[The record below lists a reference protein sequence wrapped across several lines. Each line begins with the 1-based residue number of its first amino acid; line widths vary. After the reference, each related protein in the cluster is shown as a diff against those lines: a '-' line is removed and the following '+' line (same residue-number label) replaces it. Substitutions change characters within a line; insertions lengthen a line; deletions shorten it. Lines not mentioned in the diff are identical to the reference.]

1 MTRQFGQK
9 LVVAPMV
16 LVEYEARIN
25 LRKKTMLDKVTC
37 LQSHN
42 AIEEGS
48 HFPITSNIDTA
59 YG

>member
-1 MTRQFGQK
+1 MTHQFGQK
-9 LVVAPMV
+9 LVVVPMV

-25 LRKKTMLDKVTC
+25 LQQKIMPDKVTC
-37 LQSHN
+37 LHSHK
-42 AIEEGS
+42 AIEEGP